1 MRDER
6 TSPEVPARRGR
17 TVGPADCGPE
27 VRPRPLWCVRDDVD
41 DAHPVGAVG
50 ADAGVA
56 GQGHELG
63 EDGGDGAGGG
73 GADAQGADAGGDAA
87 AGEASAAVG
96 TRHAQADDGA
106 AGAVLGDEDG
116 GEALALGE
124 IGGQGAAPVAPAR
137 VEAGGQ
143 GGGGDLGD
151 VVAAGGEDGGGEQ
164 ADVPGGGGGLGGDA
178 PPEQVQPLIQ
188 FASRRQQSEDFSM
201 VPQDAAPGSVL
212 WNDSRRCRP
221 THRII
226 TR

>member
-1 MRDER
+1 M
-6 TSPEVPARRGR
+6 
-17 TVGPADCGPE
+17 
-27 VRPRPLWCVRDDVD
+27 
-41 DAHPVGAVG
+41 G
-50 ADAGVA
+50 ADARVA

-116 GEALALGE
+116 GEALALGQL
-124 IGGQGAAPVAPAR
+124 GGQGAAPVAPAR

-164 ADVPGGGGGLGGDA
+164 ADVPGGGGGLGGEVLPVGLFEDLNWNA
-178 PPEQVQPLIQ
+178 GYISNSTRVLVPDHLTKSRNSCSTSLRVRHQWNLFTNFPRTPLC
-188 FASRRQQSEDFSM
+188 AT
-201 VPQDAAPGSVL
+201 
-212 WNDSRRCRP
+212 P
-221 THRII
+221 TDR
-226 TR
+226 

>member
-1 MRDER
+1 MR
-6 TSPEVPARRGR
+6 SCA
-17 TVGPADCGPE
+17 
-27 VRPRPLWCVRDDVD
+27 LWCVGDDVD

-50 ADAGVA
+50 ADARVA

-73 GADAQGADAGGDAA
+73 GADVQGADAGGDAA

-106 AGAVLGDEDG
+106 AGVVLGDEDG
-116 GEALALGE
+116 GEALTLGE
-124 IGGQGAAPVAPAR
+124 LGGQGAAPAAPAR

-164 ADVPGGGGGLGGDA
+164 ADVPGGGGGLGGEVLPVGLFEDLDWTA
-178 PPEQVQPLIQ
+178 GYISDISCIPVPDRLIKYGN
-188 FASRRQQSEDFSM
+188 SHSPSLGVRHPR
-201 VPQDAAPGSVL
+201 
-212 WNDSRRCRP
+212 
-221 THRII
+221 
-226 TR
+226 